1 MDTYL
6 RLQKVRLGDCLELDN
21 QIEDKYQDTPLPPL
35 TLQLLIENVIK
46 HNVITIGKPMNIKLT
61 SEAIGQEVW
70 LKVSNALRPKKGTVS
85 TGKGLKNLSQRFQV
99 LCNKEIKIEKTEK
112 VFTVKIPLLYE

>member
-1 MDTYL
+1 
-6 RLQKVRLGDCLELDN
+6 
-21 QIEDKYQDTPLPPL
+21 
-35 TLQLLIENVIK
+35 
-46 HNVITIGKPMNIKLT
+46 MNIKLT